1 MNKGKENYQNIPLP
15 DGLSDAV
22 QKGLKKGKRHMEK
35 KWIAAIG
42 TLAAACVLGFVVLR
56 VLPASLRTP
65 QGSDAASQSRMAPSD
80 GQTPEAAAFTATET
94 AAGDSTETASSTA
107 SPEDSTAAV
116 ENTASSSIRVYG
128 TVAQIENGQIL
139 LENDEEGAAY
149 PQVLLNLTEDTLI
162 LSGED
167 CSQKTLSDIAVGDT
181 LYADISPAMTRSL
194 PPMANAFTV
203 FCEIPE
209 DSAVPTYAQ
218 ITDIS
223 TDDDGTLRI
232 TTDQDL
238 ILIPGEDTAV
248 LSLDGGETL
257 DASDLAVGDTI
268 LAKYQIMTMSIP
280 AQTSPEEIRL
290 VAKAS
295 DTAAAE
301 SADSAGSANSVESAE
316 NAASSIRVN
325 GTVTQIEDGQILL
338 ENNEEGAAYPQVLL
352 NITEDTLILSAE
364 DYSQKTLSDIAV
376 GDTLYADISPAMT
389 RSIPP
394 MSNAVVVFCEVAEDS
409 VIPTCAQ
416 ITDIQTAEDGQVTIV
431 TDQSL
436 NLLPNESTR
445 VLSLDGNSELSV
457 SDLAIGDTIL
467 ARFQIMTASI
477 PAQTNPEEIRVVA
490 KAGDSQT
497 TAVQ

>member
-94 AAGDSTETASSTA
+94 AAGDSTETDPSAA

-128 TVAQIENGQIL
+128 TVTQIENGQIL

-232 TTDQDL
+232 TTDQEL
-238 ILIPGEDTAV
+238 ILIPGEDTSV

-257 DASDLAVGDTI
+257 AASDLAVGDTI

-295 DTAAAE
+295 DTAAA
-301 SADSAGSANSVESAE
+301 ESAE

-416 ITDIQTAEDGQVTIV
+416 ITDIQTADDGQVTIV
-431 TDQSL
+431 TNQSL
-436 NLLPNESTR
+436 NLLPNENTK
-445 VLSLDGNSELSV
+445 VLSLDGSLELSV

>member
-94 AAGDSTETASSTA
+94 AAGDSTETDPSAA

-128 TVAQIENGQIL
+128 TVTQIENGQIL

-232 TTDQDL
+232 TTDQEL
-238 ILIPGEDTAV
+238 ILIPGENTAV

-257 DASDLAVGDTI
+257 AASDLAVGDTI

-301 SADSAGSANSVESAE
+301 SADSAGSA
-316 NAASSIRVN
+316 SIR
-325 GTVTQIEDGQILL
+325 GKCRLFHPG
-338 ENNEEGAAYPQVLL
+338 
-352 NITEDTLILSAE
+352 
-364 DYSQKTLSDIAV
+364 
-376 GDTLYADISPAMT
+376 
-389 RSIPP
+389 
-394 MSNAVVVFCEVAEDS
+394 
-409 VIPTCAQ
+409 
-416 ITDIQTAEDGQVTIV
+416 
-431 TDQSL
+431 
-436 NLLPNESTR
+436 
-445 VLSLDGNSELSV
+445 
-457 SDLAIGDTIL
+457 
-467 ARFQIMTASI
+467 
-477 PAQTNPEEIRVVA
+477 
-490 KAGDSQT
+490 
-497 TAVQ
+497 

>member
-15 DGLSDAV
+15 DGLSNAV
-22 QKGLKKGKRHMEK
+22 QKGIKKGKRHMEK

-56 VLPASLRTP
+56 VLPSDLRTP
-65 QGSDAASQSRMAPSD
+65 QEGDAASQSRMVPSD
-80 GQTPEAAAFTATET
+80 GQTPEAAAFTATENPDDAS
-94 AAGDSTETASSTA
+94 AASV
-107 SPEDSTAAV
+107 SPEDSAAAA
-116 ENTASSSIRVYG
+116 ENTAPSSIRVYG
-128 TVAQIENGQIL
+128 TVTQIENGQIL

-149 PQVLLNLTEDTLI
+149 PQILLNLTDDTLI

-167 CSQKTLSDIAVGDT
+167 CSQKTLSDITVGDT

-232 TTDQDL
+232 TTDQEL
-238 ILIPGEDTAV
+238 ILIPGEDTSV

-257 DASDLAVGDTI
+257 AASDLAVGDTI

-301 SADSAGSANSVESAE
+301 SAE
-316 NAASSIRVN
+316 NTTSSIRVFGAAN
-325 GTVTQIEDGQILL
+325 EISIGGIKNGQILL
-338 ENNEEGAAYPQVLL
+338 ENDEEGAAYPQVLL

-364 DYSQKTLSDIAV
+364 DYSQKALSNIAV

-416 ITDIQTAEDGQVTIV
+416 ITDIQTADDGQVTIV

-436 NLLPNESTR
+436 NLLPNENTR
-445 VLSLDGNSELSV
+445 VLSLDGSSELSV

-490 KAGDSQT
+490 TAGDSQT

>member
-116 ENTASSSIRVYG
+116 ENTAPSSIRVYG
-128 TVAQIENGQIL
+128 TVTQIENGQIL

-232 TTDQDL
+232 TTDQEL
-238 ILIPGEDTAV
+238 ILIPGEDTSV

-257 DASDLAVGDTI
+257 AASDLAVGDTI

-301 SADSAGSANSVESAE
+301 SAE
-316 NAASSIRVN
+316 NTTSSIRVFGAAN
-325 GTVTQIEDGQILL
+325 EISIGGIKNGQILL
-338 ENNEEGAAYPQVLL
+338 ENDEEGAAYPQVLL

-364 DYSQKTLSDIAV
+364 DYSQKALSNIAV

-416 ITDIQTAEDGQVTIV
+416 ITDIQTADDGQVTIV

-436 NLLPNESTR
+436 NLLPNENTR
-445 VLSLDGNSELSV
+445 VLSLDGSSELSV

>member
-94 AAGDSTETASSTA
+94 AAGDSTETDPSAA

-128 TVAQIENGQIL
+128 TVTQIENGQIL

-167 CSQKTLSDIAVGDT
+167 CSQKALSDIAVGDT

-232 TTDQDL
+232 TTDQEL
-238 ILIPGEDTAV
+238 ILIPGEDTSV

-257 DASDLAVGDTI
+257 AASDLAVGDTI

-301 SADSAGSANSVESAE
+301 SAE
-316 NAASSIRVN
+316 NTTSSIRVFGAAN
-325 GTVTQIEDGQILL
+325 EISIGGIKNGQILL

-364 DYSQKTLSDIAV
+364 DYSQKALSNIAV

-416 ITDIQTAEDGQVTIV
+416 ITDIQTADDGQVTIV

-436 NLLPNESTR
+436 NLLPNENTK
-445 VLSLDGNSELSV
+445 VLSLDGSLELSV

>member
-232 TTDQDL
+232 TTDQEL
-238 ILIPGEDTAV
+238 ILIPGEDTSV

-257 DASDLAVGDTI
+257 AASDLAVGDTI

-301 SADSAGSANSVESAE
+301 SAE
-316 NAASSIRVN
+316 NTTSSIRVFGAAN
-325 GTVTQIEDGQILL
+325 EISIGGIKNGQILL
-338 ENNEEGAAYPQVLL
+338 ENDEEGAAYPQVLL

-364 DYSQKTLSDIAV
+364 DYSQKALSNIAV

-416 ITDIQTAEDGQVTIV
+416 ITDIQTADDGQVTIV

-436 NLLPNESTR
+436 NLLPNENTR
-445 VLSLDGNSELSV
+445 VLSLDGSSELSV

>member
-15 DGLSDAV
+15 DGLSNAV
-22 QKGLKKGKRHMEK
+22 QNGIKKGKRHMEK

-56 VLPASLRTP
+56 VLPSDLRTP
-65 QGSDAASQSRMAPSD
+65 QGSDASSQSRMAPSD

-94 AAGDSTETASSTA
+94 TAGDSTETDPSAA
-107 SPEDSTAAV
+107 SPEASAAAA
-116 ENTASSSIRVYG
+116 ENTAPSSIRVYG
-128 TVAQIENGQIL
+128 TVTQIENGQIL

-149 PQVLLNLTEDTLI
+149 PQILLNLTDDTLI

-167 CSQKTLSDIAVGDT
+167 CSQKTLSDITAGDT

-194 PPMANAFTV
+194 PPMANAFAV

-209 DSAVPTYAQ
+209 DAAVPTYAQ

-223 TDDDGTLRI
+223 TGEDGYLRI
-232 TTDQDL
+232 TTDQEL
-238 ILIPGEDTAV
+238 ILIPGEDTIV
-248 LSLDGGETL
+248 LSLDGMDTL
-257 DASDLAVGDTI
+257 SVSDLAVGDTI

-295 DTAAAE
+295 DTAAEQA
-301 SADSAGSANSVESAE
+301 ADSFDVAASPETS
-316 NAASSIRVN
+316 ASSIRVN

-352 NITEDTLILSAE
+352 NITEDTLILSAS
-364 DYSQKTLSDIAV
+364 DYSQKALSDIAA

-394 MSNAVVVFCEVAEDS
+394 MSNAVVVFCEVTDDT

-416 ITDIQTAEDGQVTIV
+416 IMDIQTAEDGQITII

-436 NLLPNESTR
+436 NLLPDENTR
-445 VLSLDGNSELSV
+445 VLSLDGSSELSV

-477 PAQTNPEEIRVVA
+477 PAQANPEEIRVAA
-490 KAGDSQT
+490 KADDAQT

>member
-56 VLPASLRTP
+56 VLPSNNLRTP
-65 QGSDAASQSRMAPSD
+65 QEGDVTSQSRVAPSD
-80 GQTPEAAAFTATET
+80 DQTPQAAAFAAPETTAE
-94 AAGDSTETASSTA
+94 DSTETDPSAA

-128 TVAQIENGQIL
+128 TVTQIENGQIL

-167 CSQKTLSDIAVGDT
+167 CSQKALSDIAVGDT

-232 TTDQDL
+232 TTDQEL
-238 ILIPGEDTAV
+238 ILIPGEDTSV

-257 DASDLAVGDTI
+257 AASDLAVGDTI

-301 SADSAGSANSVESAE
+301 SAE
-316 NAASSIRVN
+316 NTTSSIRVFGAAN
-325 GTVTQIEDGQILL
+325 EISIGGIKNGQILL

-416 ITDIQTAEDGQVTIV
+416 ITDIQTADDGQVTIV

-436 NLLPNESTR
+436 NLLPNENTK
-445 VLSLDGNSELSV
+445 VLSLDGSLELSV

>member
-94 AAGDSTETASSTA
+94 AAGDSTETDPSAA

-128 TVAQIENGQIL
+128 TVTQIENGQIL

-232 TTDQDL
+232 TTDQEL
-238 ILIPGEDTAV
+238 ILIPGEDTSV

-257 DASDLAVGDTI
+257 AASDLAVGDTI

-295 DTAAAE
+295 DTAAA
-301 SADSAGSANSVESAE
+301 ESAE

-394 MSNAVVVFCEVAEDS
+394 MSNAIVVFCEVAEDS

-436 NLLPNESTR
+436 NLLPNENTR
-445 VLSLDGNSELSV
+445 VLSLDGSSELSV

>member
-128 TVAQIENGQIL
+128 TVTQIENGQIL

-167 CSQKTLSDIAVGDT
+167 CSQKALSDIAVGD
-181 LYADISPAMTRSL
+181 A
-194 PPMANAFTV
+194 
-203 FCEIPE
+203 
-209 DSAVPTYAQ
+209 
-218 ITDIS
+218 
-223 TDDDGTLRI
+223 
-232 TTDQDL
+232 
-238 ILIPGEDTAV
+238 
-248 LSLDGGETL
+248 
-257 DASDLAVGDTI
+257 
-268 LAKYQIMTMSIP
+268 
-280 AQTSPEEIRL
+280 
-290 VAKAS
+290 
-295 DTAAAE
+295 
-301 SADSAGSANSVESAE
+301 
-316 NAASSIRVN
+316 
-325 GTVTQIEDGQILL
+325 
-338 ENNEEGAAYPQVLL
+338 
-352 NITEDTLILSAE
+352 
-364 DYSQKTLSDIAV
+364 
-376 GDTLYADISPAMT
+376 LYADISPAMT

-394 MSNAVVVFCEVAEDS
+394 MSNAIVVFCEVAEDS

-445 VLSLDGNSELSV
+445 VLSLDGSSELSV

>member
-128 TVAQIENGQIL
+128 TVTQIENGQIL

-232 TTDQDL
+232 TTDQEL
-238 ILIPGEDTAV
+238 ILIPGEDTSV

-257 DASDLAVGDTI
+257 AASDLAVGDTI

-301 SADSAGSANSVESAE
+301 SAE
-316 NAASSIRVN
+316 NTTSSIRVFGAAN
-325 GTVTQIEDGQILL
+325 EISIGGIKNGQILL
-338 ENNEEGAAYPQVLL
+338 ENDEEGAAYPQVLL

-364 DYSQKTLSDIAV
+364 DYSQKALSNIAV

-416 ITDIQTAEDGQVTIV
+416 ITDIQTADDGQVTIV

-436 NLLPNESTR
+436 NLLPNENTK
-445 VLSLDGNSELSV
+445 VLSLDGSLELSV

>member
-94 AAGDSTETASSTA
+94 AAGDSTETDPSAA

-128 TVAQIENGQIL
+128 TVTQIENGQIL

-257 DASDLAVGDTI
+257 AASDLAVGDTI

-301 SADSAGSANSVESAE
+301 SAE
-316 NAASSIRVN
+316 NTTSSIRVFGAAN
-325 GTVTQIEDGQILL
+325 EISIGGIKNGQILL

-364 DYSQKTLSDIAV
+364 DYSQKALSNIAV

-445 VLSLDGNSELSV
+445 VLSLDGSSELSV

>member
-181 LYADISPAMTRSL
+181 LYADISPAMTRS
-194 PPMANAFTV
+194 
-203 FCEIPE
+203 
-209 DSAVPTYAQ
+209 
-218 ITDIS
+218 
-223 TDDDGTLRI
+223 
-232 TTDQDL
+232 
-238 ILIPGEDTAV
+238 
-248 LSLDGGETL
+248 
-257 DASDLAVGDTI
+257 
-268 LAKYQIMTMSIP
+268 
-280 AQTSPEEIRL
+280 
-290 VAKAS
+290 
-295 DTAAAE
+295 
-301 SADSAGSANSVESAE
+301 
-316 NAASSIRVN
+316 
-325 GTVTQIEDGQILL
+325 
-338 ENNEEGAAYPQVLL
+338 
-352 NITEDTLILSAE
+352 
-364 DYSQKTLSDIAV
+364 
-376 GDTLYADISPAMT
+376 
-389 RSIPP
+389 IPP
-394 MSNAVVVFCEVAEDS
+394 MSNAIVVFCEVAEDS

-445 VLSLDGNSELSV
+445 VLSLDGSSELSV

>member
-65 QGSDAASQSRMAPSD
+65 QEGDVTSQSRVAPSD
-80 GQTPEAAAFTATET
+80 DQTPQAAAFAAPETTAE
-94 AAGDSTETASSTA
+94 DSTETDPSAA

-116 ENTASSSIRVYG
+116 ENTAPSSIRVYG
-128 TVAQIENGQIL
+128 TVTQIENGQIL

-167 CSQKTLSDIAVGDT
+167 CSQKTLSDIAVGDA

-232 TTDQDL
+232 TTDQEL
-238 ILIPGEDTAV
+238 ILIPGEDTSV

-257 DASDLAVGDTI
+257 AASDLAVGDTI

-301 SADSAGSANSVESAE
+301 SAE
-316 NAASSIRVN
+316 NTTSSIRVFGAAN
-325 GTVTQIEDGQILL
+325 EISIGGIKNGQILL
-338 ENNEEGAAYPQVLL
+338 ENDEEGAAYPQVLL

-364 DYSQKTLSDIAV
+364 DYSQKALSNIAV

-416 ITDIQTAEDGQVTIV
+416 ITDIQTADDGQVTIV

-436 NLLPNESTR
+436 NLLPNENTK
-445 VLSLDGNSELSV
+445 VLSLDGSLELSV

>member
-56 VLPASLRTP
+56 VLPASLRAP
-65 QGSDAASQSRMAPSD
+65 QGNDAASQSRMAPSD
-80 GQTPEAAAFTATET
+80 GQTPEATAFTATET
-94 AAGDSTETASSTA
+94 TAGDSTETDPSAA

-116 ENTASSSIRVYG
+116 ENTAPSSIRVYG
-128 TVAQIENGQIL
+128 TVTQIENGQIL

-167 CSQKTLSDIAVGDT
+167 CSQKALSDIAVGDT

-232 TTDQDL
+232 TTDQEL
-238 ILIPGEDTAV
+238 ILIPGEDTSV

-257 DASDLAVGDTI
+257 AASDLAVGDTI

-301 SADSAGSANSVESAE
+301 SAE
-316 NAASSIRVN
+316 NTTSSIRVFGAAN
-325 GTVTQIEDGQILL
+325 EISIGGIKNGQILL
-338 ENNEEGAAYPQVLL
+338 ENDEEGAAYPQVLL

-364 DYSQKTLSDIAV
+364 DYSQKALSNIAV

-416 ITDIQTAEDGQVTIV
+416 ITDIQTADDGQVTIV

-436 NLLPNESTR
+436 NLLPNENTK
-445 VLSLDGNSELSV
+445 VLSLDGSSELSV

>member
-94 AAGDSTETASSTA
+94 AAGDSTETDPSAA

-128 TVAQIENGQIL
+128 TVTQIENGQIL

-232 TTDQDL
+232 TTDQEL
-238 ILIPGEDTAV
+238 ILIPGEDTSV

-257 DASDLAVGDTI
+257 AASDLAVGDTI

-301 SADSAGSANSVESAE
+301 SAE
-316 NAASSIRVN
+316 NTTSSIRVFGAAN
-325 GTVTQIEDGQILL
+325 EISIGGIKNGQILL

-364 DYSQKTLSDIAV
+364 DYSQKALSNIAV

-416 ITDIQTAEDGQVTIV
+416 ITDIQTADDGQVTIV

-436 NLLPNESTR
+436 NLLPNENTK
-445 VLSLDGNSELSV
+445 VLSLDGSSELSV

>member
-94 AAGDSTETASSTA
+94 AAGDSTETDPSAA

-128 TVAQIENGQIL
+128 TVTQIENGQIL

-301 SADSAGSANSVESAE
+301 SAE

-445 VLSLDGNSELSV
+445 VLSLDGSSELSV

>member
-94 AAGDSTETASSTA
+94 AAGDSTETDPSAA

-128 TVAQIENGQIL
+128 TVTQIENGQIL

-167 CSQKTLSDIAVGDT
+167 CSQKTLSDIAVGDA

-223 TDDDGTLRI
+223 TDEDGTLRI
-232 TTDQDL
+232 TTDQEL
-238 ILIPGEDTAV
+238 ILIPGEDTSV

-257 DASDLAVGDTI
+257 ATSDLAVGDTI

-301 SADSAGSANSVESAE
+301 SAE
-316 NAASSIRVN
+316 NTTSSIRVFGAAN
-325 GTVTQIEDGQILL
+325 EISIGGIKNGQILL

-364 DYSQKTLSDIAV
+364 DCSQKALSNIAV

-416 ITDIQTAEDGQVTIV
+416 ITDIQTADDGQVTIV

-436 NLLPNESTR
+436 NLLPNENTR
-445 VLSLDGNSELSV
+445 VLSLDGSSELSV

>member
-94 AAGDSTETASSTA
+94 AAGDSTETDPSAA

-232 TTDQDL
+232 TTDQEL
-238 ILIPGEDTAV
+238 ILIPGEDTSV

-257 DASDLAVGDTI
+257 AASDLAVGDTI

-301 SADSAGSANSVESAE
+301 SAE
-316 NAASSIRVN
+316 NTTSSIRVFGAAN
-325 GTVTQIEDGQILL
+325 EISIGGIKNGQILL
-338 ENNEEGAAYPQVLL
+338 ENDEEGAAYPQVLL

-416 ITDIQTAEDGQVTIV
+416 ITDIQTADDGQVTIV

-436 NLLPNESTR
+436 NLLPNENTR
-445 VLSLDGNSELSV
+445 VLSLDGSSELSV

>member
-56 VLPASLRTP
+56 VLPVSLRTP

-94 AAGDSTETASSTA
+94 AAGDSTETDPSAA

-128 TVAQIENGQIL
+128 TVTQIENGQIL

-232 TTDQDL
+232 TTDQEL
-238 ILIPGEDTAV
+238 ILIPGEDTSV

-257 DASDLAVGDTI
+257 AASDLAVGDTI

-301 SADSAGSANSVESAE
+301 SAE
-316 NAASSIRVN
+316 NTTSSIRVFGAAN
-325 GTVTQIEDGQILL
+325 EISIGGIKNGQILL
-338 ENNEEGAAYPQVLL
+338 ENDEEGAAYPQVLL

-364 DYSQKTLSDIAV
+364 DYSQKALSNIAV

-416 ITDIQTAEDGQVTIV
+416 ITDIQTADDGQVTIV

-436 NLLPNESTR
+436 NLLPNENTK
-445 VLSLDGNSELSV
+445 VLSLDGSLELSV

>member
-35 KWIAAIG
+35 KWIATIG

-56 VLPASLRTP
+56 VLPSNNLRTP
-65 QGSDAASQSRMAPSD
+65 QEGDVTSQSRVAPSD
-80 GQTPEAAAFTATET
+80 DQTPQAAAFAAPETTAE
-94 AAGDSTETASSTA
+94 DSTETDPSAA

-128 TVAQIENGQIL
+128 TVTQIENGQIL

-167 CSQKTLSDIAVGDT
+167 CSQKALSDIAVGDT

-232 TTDQDL
+232 TTDQEL
-238 ILIPGEDTAV
+238 ILIPGEDTSV

-257 DASDLAVGDTI
+257 AASDLAVGDTI

-301 SADSAGSANSVESAE
+301 SAE
-316 NAASSIRVN
+316 NTTSSIRVFGAAN
-325 GTVTQIEDGQILL
+325 EISIGGIKNGQILL
-338 ENNEEGAAYPQVLL
+338 ENDEEGAAYPQVLL

-364 DYSQKTLSDIAV
+364 DYSQKALSNIAV

-416 ITDIQTAEDGQVTIV
+416 ITDIQTADDGQVTIV

-436 NLLPNESTR
+436 NLLPNENTR
-445 VLSLDGNSELSV
+445 VLSLDGSSELSV

>member
-56 VLPASLRTP
+56 VLPSNNLRTP
-65 QGSDAASQSRMAPSD
+65 QEGDVTSQSRVAPSD
-80 GQTPEAAAFTATET
+80 DQTPQAAAFAAPETTAE
-94 AAGDSTETASSTA
+94 DSTETDPSAA

-116 ENTASSSIRVYG
+116 ENTAPSSIRVYG
-128 TVAQIENGQIL
+128 TVTQIENGQIL

-232 TTDQDL
+232 TTDQEL
-238 ILIPGEDTAV
+238 ILIPGEDTSV

-257 DASDLAVGDTI
+257 AASDLAVGDTI

-301 SADSAGSANSVESAE
+301 SAE
-316 NAASSIRVN
+316 NTTSSIRVFGAAN
-325 GTVTQIEDGQILL
+325 EISIGGIKNGQILL
-338 ENNEEGAAYPQVLL
+338 ENDEEGAAYPQVLL

-364 DYSQKTLSDIAV
+364 DYSQKALSNIAV

-416 ITDIQTAEDGQVTIV
+416 ITDIQTADDGQVTIV

-436 NLLPNESTR
+436 NLLPNENTR
-445 VLSLDGNSELSV
+445 VLSLDGSLELSV

>member
-94 AAGDSTETASSTA
+94 AAGDSTETAPSAA

-128 TVAQIENGQIL
+128 TVTQIENGQIL

-232 TTDQDL
+232 TTDQEL
-238 ILIPGEDTAV
+238 ILIPGEDTSV

-257 DASDLAVGDTI
+257 AASDLAVGDTI

-301 SADSAGSANSVESAE
+301 SAE
-316 NAASSIRVN
+316 NTTSSIRVFGAAN
-325 GTVTQIEDGQILL
+325 EISIGGIKNGQILL
-338 ENNEEGAAYPQVLL
+338 ENDEEGAAYPQVLL

-364 DYSQKTLSDIAV
+364 DYSQKALSNIAV

-416 ITDIQTAEDGQVTIV
+416 ITDIQTADDGQVTIV

-436 NLLPNESTR
+436 NLLPNENTR
-445 VLSLDGNSELSV
+445 VLSLDGSSELSV

>member
-167 CSQKTLSDIAVGDT
+167 CSQKALSDIAVGDA

-232 TTDQDL
+232 TTDQEL
-238 ILIPGEDTAV
+238 ILIPGEDTSV
-248 LSLDGGETL
+248 LSLDGEETL
-257 DASDLAVGDTI
+257 AASDLAVGDTI

-301 SADSAGSANSVESAE
+301 SAE
-316 NAASSIRVN
+316 NTTSSIRVFGAAN
-325 GTVTQIEDGQILL
+325 EISIGGIKNGQILL
-338 ENNEEGAAYPQVLL
+338 ENDEEGAAYPQVLL

-416 ITDIQTAEDGQVTIV
+416 ITDIQTADDGQVTIV

-436 NLLPNESTR
+436 NLLPNENTR
-445 VLSLDGNSELSV
+445 VLSLDGGSELSV

-497 TAVQ
+497 IAVQ

>member
-1 MNKGKENYQNIPLP
+1 MNMGKENYQNIPLP

-94 AAGDSTETASSTA
+94 AAGDSTETDPSAA

-128 TVAQIENGQIL
+128 TVTQIENGQIL

-232 TTDQDL
+232 TTDQEL

-257 DASDLAVGDTI
+257 AASDLAVGDTI

-301 SADSAGSANSVESAE
+301 SAE
-316 NAASSIRVN
+316 NTTSSIRVFGAAN
-325 GTVTQIEDGQILL
+325 EISIGGIKNGQILL
-338 ENNEEGAAYPQVLL
+338 ENDEEGAAYPQVLL

-364 DYSQKTLSDIAV
+364 DYSQKALSNIAV

-416 ITDIQTAEDGQVTIV
+416 ITDIQTADDGQVTIV

-436 NLLPNESTR
+436 NLLPNENTR
-445 VLSLDGNSELSV
+445 VLSLDGSSELSV

>member
-56 VLPASLRTP
+56 VLPSNNLRTP
-65 QGSDAASQSRMAPSD
+65 QEGDVTSQSRVAPSD
-80 GQTPEAAAFTATET
+80 DQTPQAAAFAAPETTAE
-94 AAGDSTETASSTA
+94 DSTETDPSAA

-128 TVAQIENGQIL
+128 TVTQIENGQIL

-167 CSQKTLSDIAVGDT
+167 CSQKALSDIAVGDT

-232 TTDQDL
+232 TTDQEL
-238 ILIPGEDTAV
+238 ILIPGEDTSV

-257 DASDLAVGDTI
+257 AASDLAVGDTI

-301 SADSAGSANSVESAE
+301 SAE
-316 NAASSIRVN
+316 NTTSSIRVFGAAN
-325 GTVTQIEDGQILL
+325 EISIGGIKNGQILL

-364 DYSQKTLSDIAV
+364 DYSQKALSNIAV

-416 ITDIQTAEDGQVTIV
+416 ITDIQTADDGQVTIV

-436 NLLPNESTR
+436 NLLPNENTK
-445 VLSLDGNSELSV
+445 VLSLDGSLELSV

>member
-94 AAGDSTETASSTA
+94 AAGDSTETDPSAA

-128 TVAQIENGQIL
+128 TVTQIENGQIL

-257 DASDLAVGDTI
+257 AASDLAVGDTI

-301 SADSAGSANSVESAE
+301 SAE
-316 NAASSIRVN
+316 NTTSSIRVFGAAN
-325 GTVTQIEDGQILL
+325 EISIGGIKNGQILL

-364 DYSQKTLSDIAV
+364 DYSQKALSNIAV

-416 ITDIQTAEDGQVTIV
+416 ITDIQTADDGQVTIV

-436 NLLPNESTR
+436 NLLPNENTK
-445 VLSLDGNSELSV
+445 VLSLDGSLELSV

>member
-167 CSQKTLSDIAVGDT
+167 CSQKALSDIAVGDT

-232 TTDQDL
+232 TTDQEL
-238 ILIPGEDTAV
+238 ILIPGEDTSV

-257 DASDLAVGDTI
+257 AASDLAVGDTI

-301 SADSAGSANSVESAE
+301 SAE
-316 NAASSIRVN
+316 NTTSSIRVFGAAN
-325 GTVTQIEDGQILL
+325 EISIGGIKNGQILL
-338 ENNEEGAAYPQVLL
+338 ENDEEGAAYPQVLL

-364 DYSQKTLSDIAV
+364 DYSQKALSNIAV

-416 ITDIQTAEDGQVTIV
+416 ITDIQTADDGQVTIV

-436 NLLPNESTR
+436 NLLPNENTK
-445 VLSLDGNSELSV
+445 VLSLDGSLELSV

>member
-301 SADSAGSANSVESAE
+301 SAE
-316 NAASSIRVN
+316 NTTSSIRVFGAAN
-325 GTVTQIEDGQILL
+325 EISIGGIKNGQILL
-338 ENNEEGAAYPQVLL
+338 ENDEEGAAYPQVLL

-394 MSNAVVVFCEVAEDS
+394 MSNAIVVFCEVAEDS

-445 VLSLDGNSELSV
+445 VLSLDGSSELSV

>member
-56 VLPASLRTP
+56 VLPSNNLRTP
-65 QGSDAASQSRMAPSD
+65 QEGDVTSQSRVAPSD
-80 GQTPEAAAFTATET
+80 DQTPQAAAFAAPETTAE
-94 AAGDSTETASSTA
+94 DSTETDPSAA

-128 TVAQIENGQIL
+128 TVTQIENGQIL

-232 TTDQDL
+232 TTNQDL

-257 DASDLAVGDTI
+257 AASDLAVGDTI

-295 DTAAAE
+295 DTAAA
-301 SADSAGSANSVESAE
+301 ESAE

-409 VIPTCAQ
+409 VIPTYAQ
-416 ITDIQTAEDGQVTIV
+416 ITDIQTADDGQVTIV
-431 TDQSL
+431 TNQSL
-436 NLLPNESTR
+436 NLLPNENTK
-445 VLSLDGNSELSV
+445 VLSLDGSLELSV

>member
-1 MNKGKENYQNIPLP
+1 MNMGKENYQNIPLP

-65 QGSDAASQSRMAPSD
+65 QGNDAASQSRMTPSD

-94 AAGDSTETASSTA
+94 AAGDFTETDPSAA

-128 TVAQIENGQIL
+128 TVTQIENGQIL

-167 CSQKTLSDIAVGDT
+167 CSQKALSDIAVGDT

-232 TTDQDL
+232 TTDQEL
-238 ILIPGEDTAV
+238 ILIPGEDTSV

-257 DASDLAVGDTI
+257 AASDLAVGDTI

-301 SADSAGSANSVESAE
+301 SAE
-316 NAASSIRVN
+316 NTTSSIRVFGAAN
-325 GTVTQIEDGQILL
+325 EISIGGIKNGQILL
-338 ENNEEGAAYPQVLL
+338 ENDEEGAAYPQVLL

-364 DYSQKTLSDIAV
+364 DYSQKALSNIAV

-416 ITDIQTAEDGQVTIV
+416 ITDIQTADDGQVTIV

-436 NLLPNESTR
+436 NLLPNENTK
-445 VLSLDGNSELSV
+445 VLSLDGSLELSV

>member
-56 VLPASLRTP
+56 VLPSNNLRTP
-65 QGSDAASQSRMAPSD
+65 QEGDVTSQSRVAPSD
-80 GQTPEAAAFTATET
+80 DQTPQAAAFAAPET
-94 AAGDSTETASSTA
+94 TAGDSTETDPSAA

-128 TVAQIENGQIL
+128 TVTQIENGQIL

-232 TTDQDL
+232 TTDQEL
-238 ILIPGEDTAV
+238 ILIPGEDTSV

-257 DASDLAVGDTI
+257 AASDLAVGDTI

-301 SADSAGSANSVESAE
+301 SAE
-316 NAASSIRVN
+316 NTTSSIRVFGAAN
-325 GTVTQIEDGQILL
+325 EISIGGIKNGQILL
-338 ENNEEGAAYPQVLL
+338 ENDEEGAAYPQVLL

-364 DYSQKTLSDIAV
+364 DYSQKALSNIAV

-416 ITDIQTAEDGQVTIV
+416 ITDIQTADDGQVTIV

-436 NLLPNESTR
+436 NLLPNENTK
-445 VLSLDGNSELSV
+445 VLSLDGSLELSV

>member
-56 VLPASLRTP
+56 VLPSNNLRTP
-65 QGSDAASQSRMAPSD
+65 QEGDVTSQSRVAPSD
-80 GQTPEAAAFTATET
+80 DQTPQAAAFAAPETTAE
-94 AAGDSTETASSTA
+94 DSTETDPSAA

-128 TVAQIENGQIL
+128 TVTQIENGQIL

-232 TTDQDL
+232 TTDQEL
-238 ILIPGEDTAV
+238 ILIPGEDTSV

-257 DASDLAVGDTI
+257 AASDLAVGDTI

-301 SADSAGSANSVESAE
+301 SAE
-316 NAASSIRVN
+316 NTTSSIRVFGAAN
-325 GTVTQIEDGQILL
+325 EISIGGIKNGQILL

-364 DYSQKTLSDIAV
+364 DYSQKALSNIAV

-416 ITDIQTAEDGQVTIV
+416 ITDIQTADDGQVTIV

-436 NLLPNESTR
+436 NLLPNENTR
-445 VLSLDGNSELSV
+445 VLSLDGSSELSV

>member
-56 VLPASLRTP
+56 VLPSNNLRIP
-65 QGSDAASQSRMAPSD
+65 QEGDVTSQSRVAPSD
-80 GQTPEAAAFTATET
+80 DQTPQAAAFAAPETTAEN
-94 AAGDSTETASSTA
+94 STETDPSAA

-128 TVAQIENGQIL
+128 TVTQIENGQIL

-232 TTDQDL
+232 TTDQEL
-238 ILIPGEDTAV
+238 ILIPGEDTSV

-257 DASDLAVGDTI
+257 AASDLAVGDTI

-301 SADSAGSANSVESAE
+301 SAE
-316 NAASSIRVN
+316 NTTSSIRVFGAAN
-325 GTVTQIEDGQILL
+325 EISIGGIKNGQILL
-338 ENNEEGAAYPQVLL
+338 ENDEEGAAYPQVLL

-364 DYSQKTLSDIAV
+364 DYSQKALSNIAV

-416 ITDIQTAEDGQVTIV
+416 ITDIQTADDGQVTIV

-436 NLLPNESTR
+436 NLLPNENTR
-445 VLSLDGNSELSV
+445 VLSLDGSSELSV